1 MTDELCKNFLQTAK
15 DEQRFVEAYRVAR
28 ARELIEHIEW
38 KQRPPEG
45 VVFDKDGLAVIPNEL
60 PEQSYW
66 WMYFA
71 GTAPRLTEDDE
82 LNVKGIGWKLENR
95 KRITPVDIHNL
106 EQAYCKLNPLWEPDE
121 AALERMKVFIRKTAV
136 EEVAAGR
143 FENLRIAL
151 LHYGLEREAEELK
164 NG

>member
-1 MTDELCKNFLQTAK
+1 MTDEVCKNFLQEAK
-15 DEQRFVEAYRVAR
+15 DEQRFVEAYRVGR
-28 ARELIEHIEW
+28 AQELVEHIRW

-45 VVFDKDGLAVIPNEL
+45 VVFDKDGKAVIPSEL

-66 WMYFA
+66 RRYFE

-82 LNVKGIGWKLENR
+82 LALKGVSWKLENK
-95 KRITPVDIHNL
+95 KRITPIDIHNL
-106 EQAYCKLNPLWEPDE
+106 EQAYCKLNPLWEPDAE
-121 AALERMKVFIRKTAV
+121 VEEQIKKFIRKTAE

-151 LHYGLEREAEELK
+151 LHYGMQKEAEELK
-164 NG
+164 NE